1 MYFWRKYVPWPR
13 GIRFGVYAYRNTLVY
28 TIDGLEKVYTFK
40 VRPNRLTHASDLLHR
55 HAMPAVYCSERAHVR
70 FTLCGRVGLRAS
82 GRSRKFYGRNAIGR
96 NPNSP

>member
-40 VRPNRLTHASDLLHR
+40 VRRNRLTHASDLLHR
-55 HAMPAVYCSERAHVR
+55 RARRILQQACARALHFVW
-70 FTLCGRVGLRAS
+70 RAS
-82 GRSRKFYGRNAIGR
+82 GLSRKFLERNWAAVWRRCGQG
-96 NPNSP
+96 

>member
-55 HAMPAVYCSERAHVR
+55 HAMPAV
-70 FTLCGRVGLRAS
+70 
-82 GRSRKFYGRNAIGR
+82 
-96 NPNSP
+96 